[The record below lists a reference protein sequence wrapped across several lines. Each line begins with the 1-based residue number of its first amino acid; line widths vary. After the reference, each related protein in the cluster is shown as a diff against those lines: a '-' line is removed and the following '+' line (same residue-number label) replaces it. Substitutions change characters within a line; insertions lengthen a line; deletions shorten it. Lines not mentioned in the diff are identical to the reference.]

1 MGFRILHNKEP
12 HFLAIISINKQFLQ
26 LVQGKIVMY
35 NNSRACCFGSSL
47 QRKVCAIR
55 ARGGIPPTIIYNI
68 IKERLY
74 MKVFMDKDFLLET
87 PTAQHLYHDYSAKL
101 PIVDYHCHIP
111 PQEIYEDRRFENIA
125 QVWLGGHQVLADGSD
140 YYFGDHYKWRV
151 MRSNGVP
158 EEYITGDKP
167 DRERFQKFA
176 ESLEMAIGN
185 PMYTWCHLELKKYF
199 GYEGV
204 LNGETAEEVWNLCND
219 KLQHDPKLTVRG
231 LIEQSNVAMVGTTD
245 DPIDSLEWHK
255 KIKEDPTIKVVVAPS
270 FRPDKALN
278 IRKEGFAD
286 YIHKLE
292 KVVGRK
298 FACANCVVSAL
309 EERLKFFVEMGC
321 RASDHGLDYI
331 PFAETNA
338 EKATAAFKK
347 AMAGETLT
355 KEEGDEYTTYL
366 LLKLGALYKKH
377 NVVMQMHY
385 SCLRNVNDKMYRK
398 LGPDTGFDMI
408 AVTDCSATI
417 SSLLSAL
424 TKEDACPKVILYSLN
439 PADFDMLGTI
449 LGAFQDDEIPGKI
462 QLGSAWWFCD
472 TDDGMYQQMKT
483 LARLG
488 LLGNFIGMLTDSRSF
503 LSYTR
508 HELFRRLMCN
518 LIGGWVENGQYP
530 NDDKALKQIVEGIS
544 YYNAKRYFNL

>member
-1 MGFRILHNKEP
+1 MVLRVLGAGFGPVARSFS
-12 HFLAIISINKQFLQ
+12 FLALEVGRNAA
-26 LVQGKIVMY
+26 LVCIVV
-35 NNSRACCFGSSL
+35 A
-47 QRKVCAIR
+47 
-55 ARGGIPPTIIYNI
+55 
-68 IKERLY
+68 
-74 MKVFMDKDFLLET
+74 LLE
-87 PTAQHLYHDYSAKL
+87 L
-101 PIVDYHCHIP
+101 
-111 PQEIYEDRRFENIA
+111 
-125 QVWLGGHQVLADGSD
+125 
-140 YYFGDHYKWRV
+140 
-151 MRSNGVP
+151 
-158 EEYITGDKP
+158 
-167 DRERFQKFA
+167 
-176 ESLEMAIGN
+176 
-185 PMYTWCHLELKKYF
+185 
-199 GYEGV
+199 GV
-204 LNGETAEEVWNLCND
+204 LLG
-219 KLQHDPKLTVRG
+219 Q
-231 LIEQSNVAMVGTTD
+231 
-245 DPIDSLEWHK
+245 
-255 KIKEDPTIKVVVAPS
+255 
-270 FRPDKALN
+270 ALN

-292 KVVGRK
+292 EVVGRK

-309 EERLKFFVEMGC
+309 EERLEFFVEMGC

-518 LIGGWVENGQYP
+518 LIGNWVENGQSP
-530 NDDKALKQIVEGIS
+530 SDEKTLKKIVEGIS
-544 YYNAKRYFNL
+544 YYNAQRYFHL

>member
-1 MGFRILHNKEP
+1 
-12 HFLAIISINKQFLQ
+12 
-26 LVQGKIVMY
+26 
-35 NNSRACCFGSSL
+35 
-47 QRKVCAIR
+47 
-55 ARGGIPPTIIYNI
+55 
-68 IKERLY
+68 
-74 MKVFMDKDFLLET
+74 MKAFMDKEFMLQS
-87 PTAQHLYHDYSAKL
+87 PTAQHLYHAYAEDM
-101 PIVDYHCHIP
+101 PICDYHCHIP
-111 PQEIYEDRRFENIA
+111 PREIYENRRFDNIA
-125 QVWLGGHQVLADGSD
+125 QVWLGGRNPDGS
-140 YYFGDHYKWRV
+140 YFGDHYKWRV

-176 ESLEMAIGN
+176 EALPMAIGN
-185 PMYTWCHLELKKYF
+185 PMYHWTNLELHTFF
-199 GYEGV
+199 GYDGV
-204 LNGETAEEVWNLCND
+204 LNGDTAEEVWNLCND

-231 LIEQSNVAMVGTTD
+231 LIEQSNVAFIGTTD

-255 KIKEDPTIKVVVAPS
+255 KIKEDPTIKFTVAPS

-278 IRKEGFAD
+278 INKPGFAE
-286 YIHKLE
+286 YMGKLAAAVGKE
-292 KVVGRK
+292 KL
-298 FACANCVVSAL
+298 ACINCVTSAL
-309 EERLKFFVEMGC
+309 TDRIEFFAEMGC

-518 LIGGWVENGQYP
+518 LIGNWVENGQYP
-530 NDDKALKQIVEGIS
+530 NDEKSLKKIVEGIS

>member
-1 MGFRILHNKEP
+1 
-12 HFLAIISINKQFLQ
+12 
-26 LVQGKIVMY
+26 
-35 NNSRACCFGSSL
+35 
-47 QRKVCAIR
+47 
-55 ARGGIPPTIIYNI
+55 
-68 IKERLY
+68 
-74 MKVFMDKDFLLET
+74 MKAFMDKEFMLQS
-87 PTAQHLYHDYSAKL
+87 PTAQHLYHAYAEDM
-101 PIVDYHCHIP
+101 PICDYHCHIP
-111 PQEIYEDRRFENIA
+111 PREIYENRRFDNIA
-125 QVWLGGHQVLADGSD
+125 QVWLGGRNPDGS
-140 YYFGDHYKWRV
+140 YFGDHYKWRV

-176 ESLEMAIGN
+176 EALPMAIGN
-185 PMYTWCHLELKKYF
+185 PMYHWTNLELHTFF
-199 GYEGV
+199 GYDGV
-204 LNGETAEEVWNLCND
+204 LNGDTAEEVWNLCND

-231 LIEQSNVAMVGTTD
+231 LIEQSNVAFIGTTD

-255 KIKEDPTIKVVVAPS
+255 KIKEDPTIKFTVAPS
-270 FRPDKALN
+270 FRPDKVLN
-278 IRKEGFAD
+278 INKPGFAE
-286 YIHKLE
+286 YMGKLAAAVGKE
-292 KVVGRK
+292 KL
-298 FACANCVVSAL
+298 ACINCVTSAL
-309 EERLKFFVEMGC
+309 TDRIEFFAEMGC

-518 LIGGWVENGQYP
+518 LIGNWVENGQYP
-530 NDDKALKQIVEGIS
+530 NDEKSLKKIVEGIS